1 MSNYKRILVTGGTG
15 MVGSAFRRH
24 ESFGAIRVGSRDC
37 DLTDFT
43 ETMSLLHEHRPDAVI
58 HLAAKVGGVKGNYDF
73 VGDFFRENMMINTNV
88 LEACRLHKVPKV
100 VSLLSTCIYP
110 DKPSYPLTEDQIH
123 AGEPHFSNFGYAY
136 AKRMIEVQSRAYRQ
150 QYNCN
155 FVTAVPNNIFGEN
168 DNFDLENSHVVPA
181 IIRKVFEAKK
191 NNSPE
196 VVLWG
201 DGSPLREFTYS
212 HDIADALMYI
222 LRNYDDAMPINIGN
236 TYEVSILKM
245 AETIV
250 GIMGYEGELVWD
262 ASMPSGQLQKP
273 SSNQRFVSLGWDRSF
288 YTPVI
293 SALQTTCAWFEK
305 NYPNVRGIE

>member
-1 MSNYKRILVTGGTG
+1 MSSYKRILVTGGTG

-24 ESFGAIRVGSRDC
+24 EPFGVIRVGSSDC

-73 VGDFFRENMMINTNV
+73 VGDFFRENTMINTNV
-88 LEACRLHKVPKV
+88 LEACRLYGVPKV

-196 VVLWG
+196 VILWG

-222 LRNYDDAMPINIGN
+222 LRNYDDVMPINIGN
-236 TYEVSILKM
+236 TYEVSILEM
-245 AETIV
+245 AEMIV
-250 GIMGYEGELVWD
+250 KIIGYGGELVWD
-262 ASMPSGQLQKP
+262 ASMPAGQLQKP
-273 SSNQRFVSLGWDRSF
+273 SSNQRFVSMGWDRAF
-288 YTPVI
+288 YTPI
-293 SALQTTCAWFEK
+293 TSALQATCTWFEK